1 MIKGTLYGVG
11 VGPGDPRLM
20 TYLAVDTIQK
30 CPVIAVPAD
39 GKENAVSYKIASGIV
54 ENLDEK
60 ECLNLTT
67 PMTKDKAVLNA
78 AYQAASDQIIEQL
91 IDSVENGQNVPF
103 APGKVSVNKE
113 ETIRLL
119 RELEN
124 IVQGELKIYREV
136 NDRKGKILTEAKK
149 EAEEILTQAEQNAS
163 RIRVT
168 KRMSTL
174 PAFHP
179 GDLEPEDRE
188 ALRTAGDIY
197 AASLIYTDEMLT
209 EVNDLLADSYDLV
222 KQQYAKMVETL
233 EEKTRIVAENKA
245 ELMGNLKELSKEER
259 YAQILELGQLLS
271 NELYDEKNKVK
282 LAAAKKKPVKLE
294 YEEETGKE
302 EKEQKS

>member
-1 MIKGTLYGVG
+1 M
-11 VGPGDPRLM
+11 
-20 TYLAVDTIQK
+20 
-30 CPVIAVPAD
+30 
-39 GKENAVSYKIASGIV
+39 ENGR
-54 ENLDEK
+54 
-60 ECLNLTT
+60 T
-67 PMTKDKAVLNA
+67 
-78 AYQAASDQIIEQL
+78 DQIIEQL

-103 APGKVSVNKE
+103 ASGKVLVNKE
-113 ETIRLL
+113 ETIRLI

-149 EAEEILTQAEQNAS
+149 EAEEILMEAEQNAS

-179 GDLEPEDRE
+179 GDLQAEDRE

-209 EVNDLLADSYDLV
+209 EVNDLLANSYSMV
-222 KQQYAKMVETL
+222 KQQYEEFVHTL
-233 EEKTRIVAENKA
+233 EEKTRIVEENKA

-259 YAQILELGQLLS
+259 YTQILELGQLLS
-271 NELYDEKNKVK
+271 NELYDEKNKVRMH
-282 LAAAKKKPVKLE
+282 AAKKK
-294 YEEETGKE
+294 ETSVEKKTVDQKKSVE
-302 EKEQKS
+302 EKKES

>member
-1 MIKGTLYGVG
+1 MIEKGRT
-11 VGPGDPRLM
+11 
-20 TYLAVDTIQK
+20 
-30 CPVIAVPAD
+30 
-39 GKENAVSYKIASGIV
+39 
-54 ENLDEK
+54 
-60 ECLNLTT
+60 
-67 PMTKDKAVLNA
+67 
-78 AYQAASDQIIEQL
+78 DQIIEQL

-233 EEKTRIVAENKA
+233 EEKTRIVAYCCFTR
-245 ELMGNLKELSKEER
+245 S
-259 YAQILELGQLLS
+259 
-271 NELYDEKNKVK
+271 
-282 LAAAKKKPVKLE
+282 
-294 YEEETGKE
+294 YESANRSFT
-302 EKEQKS
+302 SVSISSV

>member
-1 MIKGTLYGVG
+1 MIEKGRT
-11 VGPGDPRLM
+11 
-20 TYLAVDTIQK
+20 
-30 CPVIAVPAD
+30 
-39 GKENAVSYKIASGIV
+39 
-54 ENLDEK
+54 
-60 ECLNLTT
+60 
-67 PMTKDKAVLNA
+67 
-78 AYQAASDQIIEQL
+78 DQIIEQL

-149 EAEEILTQAEQNAS
+149 EAEEIIRAGEEKKKQLVAEDEITKQAQAQAAQNAS

>member
-1 MIKGTLYGVG
+1 M
-11 VGPGDPRLM
+11 
-20 TYLAVDTIQK
+20 
-30 CPVIAVPAD
+30 
-39 GKENAVSYKIASGIV
+39 
-54 ENLDEK
+54 
-60 ECLNLTT
+60 
-67 PMTKDKAVLNA
+67 
-78 AYQAASDQIIEQL
+78 
-91 IDSVENGQNVPF
+91 
-103 APGKVSVNKE
+103 
-113 ETIRLL
+113 L

-259 YAQILELGQLLS
+259 YAQILS

>member
-1 MIKGTLYGVG
+1 M
-11 VGPGDPRLM
+11 
-20 TYLAVDTIQK
+20 
-30 CPVIAVPAD
+30 
-39 GKENAVSYKIASGIV
+39 
-54 ENLDEK
+54 
-60 ECLNLTT
+60 
-67 PMTKDKAVLNA
+67 KDAVLIK
-78 AYQAASDQIIEQL
+78 SFP
-91 IDSVENGQNVPF
+91 NGITLLMRED
-103 APGKVSVNKE
+103 VSME
-113 ETIRLL
+113 EILQ
-119 RELEN
+119 ELT
-124 IVQGELKIYREV
+124 VKF
-136 NDRKGKILTEAKK
+136 TEARNFFGNSTMALSMEGRKVT

>member
-1 MIKGTLYGVG
+1 MIEKGRT
-11 VGPGDPRLM
+11 
-20 TYLAVDTIQK
+20 
-30 CPVIAVPAD
+30 
-39 GKENAVSYKIASGIV
+39 
-54 ENLDEK
+54 
-60 ECLNLTT
+60 
-67 PMTKDKAVLNA
+67 
-78 AYQAASDQIIEQL
+78 DQIIEQL

-136 NDRKGKILTEAKK
+136 NDRKGKILTEAK
-149 EAEEILTQAEQNAS
+149 QNAS

>member
-1 MIKGTLYGVG
+1 MIEKGRT
-11 VGPGDPRLM
+11 
-20 TYLAVDTIQK
+20 
-30 CPVIAVPAD
+30 
-39 GKENAVSYKIASGIV
+39 
-54 ENLDEK
+54 
-60 ECLNLTT
+60 
-67 PMTKDKAVLNA
+67 
-78 AYQAASDQIIEQL
+78 DQIIEQL

-149 EAEEILTQAEQNAS
+149 EAEKQNEEALKVIEEKKKELAEREEIVENAS

>member
-1 MIKGTLYGVG
+1 MIEKGRT
-11 VGPGDPRLM
+11 
-20 TYLAVDTIQK
+20 
-30 CPVIAVPAD
+30 
-39 GKENAVSYKIASGIV
+39 
-54 ENLDEK
+54 
-60 ECLNLTT
+60 
-67 PMTKDKAVLNA
+67 
-78 AYQAASDQIIEQL
+78 DQIIEQL

-209 EVNDLLADSYDLV
+209 EDSYDLV

>member
-1 MIKGTLYGVG
+1 MGV
-11 VGPGDPRLM
+11 
-20 TYLAVDTIQK
+20 
-30 CPVIAVPAD
+30 
-39 GKENAVSYKIASGIV
+39 
-54 ENLDEK
+54 
-60 ECLNLTT
+60 
-67 PMTKDKAVLNA
+67 
-78 AYQAASDQIIEQL
+78 
-91 IDSVENGQNVPF
+91 
-103 APGKVSVNKE
+103 
-113 ETIRLL
+113 
-119 RELEN
+119 
-124 IVQGELKIYREV
+124 
-136 NDRKGKILTEAKK
+136 
-149 EAEEILTQAEQNAS
+149 
-163 RIRVT
+163 RVT

>member
-1 MIKGTLYGVG
+1 MIQSSCTLIKFTCPHIHRSFMVQ
-11 VGPGDPRLM
+11 LF
-20 TYLAVDTIQK
+20 IQ
-30 CPVIAVPAD
+30 
-39 GKENAVSYKIASGIV
+39 
-54 ENLDEK
+54 NLISFIIFLHYK
-60 ECLNLTT
+60 ECIQTT
-67 PMTKDKAVLNA
+67 GN
-78 AYQAASDQIIEQL
+78 Q
-91 IDSVENGQNVPF
+91 DSRQQQN
-103 APGKVSVNKE
+103 NKE
-113 ETIRLL
+113 DTIRLL

-136 NDRKGKILTEAKK
+136 NDRKGKILTDAKK
-149 EAEEILTQAEQNAS
+149 EAEEILTQAEQSAS

-282 LAAAKKKPVKLE
+282 LTAEKKKPVKLE
-294 YEEETGKE
+294 YEDETGKE
-302 EKEQKS
+302 EKEPKS